1 MPNLYPP
8 IFDTSHGIQYSLS
21 LRNYLKEIALQNIK
35 AKVINCPFKK
45 LEIYMG
51 STVSFIIPIKF
62 YAAINKE

>member
-1 MPNLYPP
+1 MYELS
-8 IFDTSHGIQYSLS
+8 FACRSLKQ
-21 LRNYLKEIALQNIK
+21 LTDHLQNIK

-62 YAAINKE
+62 YAAIDNE